1 MSFFNAIRWS
11 DIDLGIKEYQEI
23 SNAVLLDVRS
33 PQEYRE
39 GHIPGSINLPL
50 QKLDNAD
57 KIIENEN
64 TPIYVYCQSGN
75 RSRQAVALL
84 GAMGY
89 TNVNNIGGIAA
100 WTGKVE
106 R

>member
-1 MSFFNAIRWS
+1 MSFFNAILRS
-11 DIDLGIKEYQEI
+11 DIDLGVKEYQEI
-23 SNAVLLDVRS
+23 SDAVLLDIRS

-39 GHIPGSINLPL
+39 GHIPGSIKLPL
-50 QKLDNAD
+50 HKLDNAD
-57 KIIENEN
+57 EIIENVDI
-64 TPIYVYCQSGN
+64 PIFVYCQSGN

-89 TNVNNIGGIAA
+89 TNVKNIGGIAA